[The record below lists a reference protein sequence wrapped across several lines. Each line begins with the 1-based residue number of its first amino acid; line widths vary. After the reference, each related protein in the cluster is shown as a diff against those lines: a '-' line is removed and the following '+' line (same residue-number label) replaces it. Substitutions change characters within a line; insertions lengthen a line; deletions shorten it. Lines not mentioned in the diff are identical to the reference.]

1 MSSPEIPASDGGTL
15 LQSIADRVLVER
27 ATGVLMYLLRLDPDE
42 AAAVLHRWSV
52 EAGVELDALADSLVN
67 VICLPD
73 HPRAKELRLL
83 RQLHENLLRERP
95 ADSAD

>member
-15 LQSIADRVLVER
+15 LRTIADRVLVER
-27 ATGVLMYLLRLDPDE
+27 ATGVLMYLLRLDAEE

-52 EAGVELDALADSLVN
+52 EADVEVDALADSLVN
-67 VICLPD
+67 VICLPA
-73 HPRAKELRLL
+73 HPRAQELRLL

-95 ADSAD
+95 DGDEE